1 MAERPEVERPARPG
15 EPLHVLMTADCLGG
29 VWDHALTLAGQ
40 LGRAGARTTLAVLG
54 GPLAPDQ
61 RQAAAAVSGLHL
73 EESDWRLE
81 WMPDAGADVARSGDW
96 LLGLEDR
103 LRPNVVHVN
112 GYAHAALPFRAPVL
126 CAGHSCV
133 RSWFAAVRG
142 EPPLSDFDRYAE
154 GVRAGL
160 AAAGMVVTPSRTM
173 AAALAFHY
181 GVPVEPVV
189 IPNGVAV
196 EDFAPAAKD
205 DLILSVGRIWDEGK
219 NIAALEAVAPLLGS
233 PVAVAGE
240 SRHPDGSERAPR
252 AVALLGRLPS
262 AELRDWYA
270 RAAVFCLPARYE
282 PFGLAVLE
290 AALSGCAL
298 VLGNSPGLRENW
310 DGAAVFVDPDDTA
323 GLARALNRLVC
334 DHARRCDL
342 AERARIRG
350 RRFRADT
357 MARSY
362 LGAYAALTG
371 APRRRYG
378 VG

>member
-1 MAERPEVERPARPG
+1 MVERLARPG

-29 VWDHALTLAGQ
+29 VWHHALTLAAQ
-40 LGRAGARTTLAVLG
+40 LGRSGVRTTLAVLG
-54 GPLAPDQ
+54 GPLASDQ
-61 RQAAAAVSGLHL
+61 RDAAAAVPGLHL

-96 LLGLEDR
+96 LLELEGR
-103 LRPNVVHVN
+103 LRPDVVHVN

-142 EPPLSDFDRYAE
+142 EPPPPDFDRYAE

-160 AAAGMVVTPSRTM
+160 AAAGTVVTPSRAM

-189 IPNGVAV
+189 IPNAV
-196 EDFAPAAKD
+196 DAGGFAPAAKD

-219 NIAALEAVAPLLGS
+219 NIAALDAAAPLLGS

-240 SRHPDGSERAPR
+240 ARHPDGSQRVPHH
-252 AVALLGRLPS
+252 VALLGRLPS

-298 VLGNSPGLRENW
+298 VLGDIPSLRENW
-310 DGAAVFVDPDDTA
+310 EGAAVFVEPGDKA
-323 GLARALNRLVC
+323 ALARALNRLVS

-342 AERARIRG
+342 AERARIRA

-357 MARSY
+357 MGRAY
-362 LGAYAALTG
+362 LDAYAALTG
-371 APRRRYG
+371 APRHRYG
-378 VG
+378 LG

>member
-1 MAERPEVERPARPG
+1 MAERISGSG

-29 VWDHALTLAGQ
+29 IWDHALTLAGQ
-40 LGRAGARTTLAVLG
+40 LGRSGTRTTLAMLG

-61 RQAAAAVSGLHL
+61 RDAAAAVPGLHL

-81 WMPDAGADVARSGDW
+81 WMPDAGADVTRSGDW
-96 LLGLEDR
+96 LLDLEER
-103 LRPNVVHVN
+103 LRPDVVHVN

-142 EPPLSDFDRYAE
+142 TPPPSDFDRYAE

-160 AAAGMVVTPSRTM
+160 AAAGTVVTPSRTM

-189 IPNGVAV
+189 IPNGVVV

-219 NIAALEAVAPLLGS
+219 NIAALDAVAPLLGS

-240 SRHPDGSERAPR
+240 ARHPDGSQRAPSN
-252 AVALLGRLPS
+252 VALLGRLPS

-323 GLARALNRLVC
+323 GLARALNRLVS

-342 AERARIRG
+342 AERARIRA

>member
-1 MAERPEVERPARPG
+1 MAERTSEPA

-29 VWDHALTLAGQ
+29 IWDHALTLAGQ
-40 LGRAGARTTLAVLG
+40 LGRSGTRTTLAVLG

-61 RQAAAAVSGLHL
+61 RDAAAAVPGLHL

-81 WMPDAGADVARSGDW
+81 WMPDAGADVTRSGDW
-96 LLGLEDR
+96 LLDLEER
-103 LRPNVVHVN
+103 LRPDVVHVN

-142 EPPLSDFDRYAE
+142 TPPPSDFDRYAE

-160 AAAGMVVTPSRTM
+160 TAAGTVVTPSRTM

-189 IPNGVAV
+189 IPNGVVV

-219 NIAALEAVAPLLGS
+219 NIAALDAVAPLLGS

-240 SRHPDGSERAPR
+240 ARHPDGSQRAPSN
-252 AVALLGRLPS
+252 VALLGRLPS

-323 GLARALNRLVC
+323 GLARALNRLVS

-342 AERARIRG
+342 AERARIRA